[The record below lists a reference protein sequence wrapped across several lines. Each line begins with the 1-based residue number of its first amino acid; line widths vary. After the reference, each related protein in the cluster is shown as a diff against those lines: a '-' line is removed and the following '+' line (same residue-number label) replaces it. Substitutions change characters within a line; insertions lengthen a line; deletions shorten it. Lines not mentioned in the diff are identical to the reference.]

1 MRPSVLTGI
10 LGGQL
15 FRTVTPY
22 NRVATSGQLGAAGSG
37 PLRMASRLVRD
48 IGSGD
53 VSVLRVRLD
62 NIAFKTDTSVGG
74 FGSAHRIIN
83 CFIECNGQS
92 KRVTFGGSNTTT
104 IADGSYD
111 TQSDDIYPSLFG
123 LSVFSRNTSV
133 RIRIEVEV
141 DDGGRILVLEGTDAS
156 GAEGKYFYPD
166 SGAAWTNPGG
176 TGVMAFSGTST
187 TSFGYPAIL
196 IGRYVSGDPRT
207 FGLVGDSIFAQGNQS
222 SYGVKALYRD
232 SANLLSG
239 MQVGRVGG
247 QQSVQGN
254 YPAQVGSYTKLFNT
268 AIEEYGTN
276 GSGGTLSAQQSN
288 ALASWAFLRGT
299 AVVASGV
306 PFKIVRPW
314 LLNRVTNGT
323 NCAAGADPALQVLQT
338 NFGSGGIIEQLNDWY
353 TTQIGV
359 GNGPDIV
366 VDPMSGVGGTIRAN
380 QTRGNALYY
389 KWDTTATYTAD
400 GLHPNSAGASIL
412 GANLASTLLAA

>member
-1 MRPSVLTGI
+1 
-10 LGGQL
+10 
-15 FRTVTPY
+15 
-22 NRVATSGQLGAAGSG
+22 
-37 PLRMASRLVRD
+37 
-48 IGSGD
+48 
-53 VSVLRVRLD
+53 
-62 NIAFKTDTSVGG
+62 
-74 FGSAHRIIN
+74 
-83 CFIECNGQS
+83 
-92 KRVTFGGSNTTT
+92 
-104 IADGSYD
+104 
-111 TQSDDIYPSLFG
+111 
-123 LSVFSRNTSV
+123 
-133 RIRIEVEV
+133 
-141 DDGGRILVLEGTDAS
+141 
-156 GAEGKYFYPD
+156 
-166 SGAAWTNPGG
+166 
-176 TGVMAFSGTST
+176 MAFSGTST

-389 KWDTTATYTAD
+389 KWDTTATYTTD
-400 GLHPNSAGASIL
+400 GLHPNSACATIL
-412 GANLASTLLAA
+412 GANLAAVLPTT